1 MGLVAVARRWETPL
15 SEPGDNR
22 EKTPMTDNA
31 LTKGIE
37 AAICY
42 HVDETLD
49 RNDFVSITVWTHAHA
64 GLDRN

>member
-1 MGLVAVARRWETPL
+1 
-15 SEPGDNR
+15 
-22 EKTPMTDNA
+22 MTDNA